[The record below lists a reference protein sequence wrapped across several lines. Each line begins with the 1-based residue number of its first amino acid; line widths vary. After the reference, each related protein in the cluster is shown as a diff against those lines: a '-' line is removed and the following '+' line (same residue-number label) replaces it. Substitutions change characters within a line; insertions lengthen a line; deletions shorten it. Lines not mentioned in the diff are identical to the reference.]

1 VRLLLDTHPLLWW
14 VTDSPDLSIEARHAI
29 ADRRN
34 SVHVSVASI
43 WEIAIKAGK
52 GKLDLFDEF
61 DRTLDQEPFARLDIL
76 TPHARAVRLLPHIHR
91 DPFDRMLVAQ
101 ARVEGLTLITRDP
114 LVTRYDVPLLAA

>member
-14 VTDSPDLSIEARHAI
+14 VTDSAALSAEARQAI

-52 GKLDLFDEF
+52 GKLKLYDEF
-61 DRTLDQEPFARLDIL
+61 DPTLDQEPFARLAIL
-76 TPHARAVRLLPHIHR
+76 TPHARAVRALPHIHG
-91 DPFDRMLVAQ
+91 DPFDRLLIAQ
-101 ARVEGLTLITRDP
+101 ARVEDLTLVTRDP
-114 LVTRYDVPLLAA
+114 LINRYDVSVLAA